1 MLKLEKRQTY
11 FRHSVL
17 NKERHVEVE
26 TKKVTLGTRALR
38 ARVESNLTAEEKK
51 VRNDIFPLFSF
62 FPLFT
67 LWSSNG
73 SGTQGINSWAILLRE
88 WFNKEVLFW

>member
-38 ARVESNLTAEEKK
+38 ARVESNLTAEEENQTKGEK
-51 VRNDIFPLFSF
+51 RHLSPL
-62 FPLFT
+62 
-67 LWSSNG
+67 
-73 SGTQGINSWAILLRE
+73 LLLSA
-88 WFNKEVLFW
+88 FYSVVL